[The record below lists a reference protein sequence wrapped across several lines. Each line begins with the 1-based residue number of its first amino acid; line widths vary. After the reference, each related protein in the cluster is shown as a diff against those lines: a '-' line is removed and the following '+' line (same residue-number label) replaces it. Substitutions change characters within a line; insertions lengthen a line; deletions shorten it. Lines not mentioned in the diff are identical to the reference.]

1 MDMTRIFVLNKSI
14 VIPQFDSISY
24 LNAIYALWQ
33 HKIRLDK
40 NTPLF
45 RSRKFINHAW

>member
-1 MDMTRIFVLNKSI
+1 MAMTRIFVLNKSI
-14 VIPQFDSISY
+14 VIPQLVSISY

-40 NTPLF
+40 STPLF
-45 RSRKFINHAW
+45 GSRKFINHAW